1 MAHTHDLDPPR
12 ALLMACAALV
22 IFAVLGVAA
31 VQLTGSSRTSDW
43 RPQSVETLAFRF
55 ADAEDGSVLAINA
68 ETGEVVQRWE
78 PATGGFVR
86 TSLRSLA
93 FNRQSAGIGQ
103 GPAFVL
109 HRTGTGRYILE
120 DPSTGHWVSLDA
132 FGASNAGEFAN
143 LFEAGSRT
151 R

>member
-1 MAHTHDLDPPR
+1 
-12 ALLMACAALV
+12 MACAALV

-43 RPQSVETLAFRF
+43 RPLSVETLAFRF
-55 ADAEDGSVLAINA
+55 ADAEDGGILALNA
-68 ETGEVVQRWE
+68 ETGELVQRWD

-93 FNRQSAGIGQ
+93 LNRDRVGIGQ
-103 GPAFVL
+103 GPAFIL

-132 FGASNAGEFAN
+132 FGAGNAEEFAN
-143 LFEAGSRT
+143 LFEAGSVSR
-151 R
+151 